1 MHVHGWYLTQH
12 GWEYWQLEPADQYG
26 CAMCYVQGMAC
37 EFGQSTFSTWLITK
51 HGWEYYIL
59 DPPIEGNAFGV
70 VMGLHQEMGSF
81 NLEEV
86 APYVTMTAEGDDL
99 YELAPPEEWEWSDVA

>member
-1 MHVHGWYLTQH
+1 MSRKVKSPSGNEFTVHK
-12 GWEYWQLEPADQYG
+12 
-26 CAMCYVQGMAC
+26 
-37 EFGQSTFSTWLITK
+37 WLITK

-81 NLEEV
+81 NLKEV

-99 YELAPPEEWEWSDVA
+99 YELAPPEEWEWSDAA